1 MELGEV
7 QSVDRYIKAL
17 VKAYP
22 KPVNQTELAELA
34 GVSKS
39 AVSQVRNILIELCES
54 KSLIREKKLVL
65 KSDAESI
72 GMLLAYG
79 LFAFEE
85 DFLKEYIMSDYF
97 AQIFDE
103 EKLFNKIKDEFNEY
117 NIGTYFSMDDLSWL
131 FKLMQLKIRNYEM
144 IESEDDDLD
153 LFYDA
158 FPTMF
163 PGNYYFLF
171 KAIPDDDLSFLHE
184 KEYIILLELRDKIY
198 HFVINN
204 LDKISTKLIPLLGQL
219 DIDEKN
225 EYDIMSKALKYY
237 IKYAFIKILKIF
249 TENIYSETLERGI
262 ELNISLR
269 EIGSTFARVGRE
281 E

>member
-1 MELGEV
+1 MELGEF

-17 VKAYP
+17 VKVYP

-79 LFAFEE
+79 LFTFEE
-85 DFLKEYIMSDYF
+85 DFLKDFIMSDYF

-103 EKLFNKIKDEFNEY
+103 EKLFNKIKDEFNEF
-117 NIGTYFSMDDLSWL
+117 NIGTYFSMDDLSWW

-144 IESEDDDLD
+144 IKSEDDELD

-163 PGNYYFLF
+163 PGNYYFLL

-184 KEYIILLELRDKIY
+184 KEYLKLLELRDKIY
-198 HFVINN
+198 HFAINN
-204 LDKISTKLIPLLGQL
+204 LDKISTRLLPILEQL
-219 DIDEKN
+219 EIDEKN

-237 IKYAFIKILKIF
+237 IKYAFIKILKKF
-249 TENIYSETLERGI
+249 TENIYSETLEKGI
-262 ELNISLR
+262 ELNISLK
-269 EIGSTFARVGRE
+269 EIGSTFARAKKF
-281 E
+281 